1 MYKIA
6 IVGGGF
12 CGLSLC
18 LALYSKFPDA
28 EITLFEPEGDGGG
41 ASKISTGLMHKYVGV
56 QAKLSQFGEG
66 GLRKSLSL
74 IRRASERLGTPL
86 ILSEKILRIPANQ
99 LQEDAFRLASENHD
113 DLKWV
118 ETESID
124 PLLPRSPS
132 LLIESGYSVDSAGY
146 LKGLMLMGKDLG
158 LNVQNTRIETA
169 EQLSSFDFTILAT
182 GAAPFPGLEPLKV
195 HPVKGQLLE
204 IAWPK
209 DLKPLPCSLIGSVYI
224 AMSKN
229 KKSAIIGATYE
240 HVFHDAKPDREIAV
254 RELYQKACSI
264 YPPLEGA
271 AILDVRAGL
280 RASMPNRM
288 PFAGKIGDKLYALV
302 GMGSKGLLYH
312 AYFADQLVES
322 L

>member
-18 LALYSKFPDA
+18 LALYSKYPDA
-28 EITLFEPEGDGGG
+28 EITLFDPEGDSGG

-56 QAKLSQFGEG
+56 QAKLSSFGEE
-66 GLRKSLSL
+66 GLKKSLTL
-74 IRRASERLGTPL
+74 IERVSKRIDAPL
-86 ILSEKILRIPANQ
+86 ILSEMILRIPVNQ
-99 LQEDAFRLASENHD
+99 EQAEAFCLACKNYD

-118 ETESID
+118 ETDSID

-132 LLIESGYSVDSAGY
+132 LLIESGYSVDAPGY
-146 LKGLMLMGKDLG
+146 LKGLTLLGQDLG
-158 LNVQNTRIETA
+158 LNIQKMRIETV
-169 EQLSSFDFTILAT
+169 EQLNSFDFTILAT

-204 IAWPK
+204 IAWPEG
-209 DLKPLPCSLIGSVYI
+209 LKPLSCSVIGSVYI
-224 AMSKN
+224 TMAKD
-229 KKSAIIGATYE
+229 KKSAIVGATYE
-240 HVFHDAKPDREIAV
+240 HAFHDAKPDRAIAI
-254 RELYQKACSI
+254 RELHRKACAL

-271 AILDVRAGL
+271 TIIDVRSGL

-288 PFAGKIGDKLYALV
+288 PFAGKIKDNLYALV

-312 AYFADQLVES
+312 ALFAEKLVES